1 MHPTVVR
8 FLGLRQLPVVI
19 SLPSMRRLSE
29 HAASAKCDAPDGL
42 TPGGRLGFQI
52 DFEVVVPEH
61 GICFS

>member
-1 MHPTVVR
+1 
-8 FLGLRQLPVVI
+8 
-19 SLPSMRRLSE
+19 MRRLSE